1 MTDSIPPDKFIELF
15 DRLSERVRLG
25 RVRNPQEIRQRIKH
39 VLNLL
44 KQGYK
49 TAKRGSTI
57 NKFQSDYKHLRTLY
71 RHHIEKRIWK
81 EAQEN
86 PDGIIDLT
94 LDYGYDR
101 AKNIMLERERRR
113 RGRLRR
119 AGQ

>member
-15 DRLSERVRLG
+15 DRLAHHVRLG
-25 RVRNPQEIRQRIKH
+25 RVRNPQEIRGRIKRI
-39 VLNLL
+39 LGML

-57 NKFQSDYKHLRTLY
+57 KKFKADYIHLRTLY
-71 RHHIEKRIWK
+71 RHHIEKTIWR
-81 EAQEN
+81 EAREN

-101 AKNIMLERERRR
+101 AKRIVVEREKRR

-119 AGQ
+119 AG

>member
-1 MTDSIPPDKFIELF
+1 MTDSIPPDKFMELF
-15 DRLSERVRLG
+15 DRLSEHVRLG
-25 RVRNPQEIRQRIKH
+25 RVRSPQEIRGRIRH

-57 NKFQSDYKHLRTLY
+57 KKFKADYIHLRTLY
-71 RHHIEKRIWK
+71 RHHIEKRIWR
-81 EAQEN
+81 EAAEN
-86 PDGIIDLT
+86 PDGLIDLT

-101 AKNIMLERERRR
+101 AKRIVLEREKRR

-119 AGQ
+119 AG